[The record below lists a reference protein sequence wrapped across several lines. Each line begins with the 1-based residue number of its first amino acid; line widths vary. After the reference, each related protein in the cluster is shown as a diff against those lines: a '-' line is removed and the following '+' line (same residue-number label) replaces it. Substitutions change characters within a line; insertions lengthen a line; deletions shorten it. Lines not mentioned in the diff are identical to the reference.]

1 MKKIKH
7 IMFLLSLVAAAG
19 LTYTIVMLKNIPESF
34 DWEENDH
41 E

>member
-1 MKKIKH
+1 MKKFKH
-7 IMFLLSLVAAAG
+7 IIFLLSLIGAAG

-34 DWEENDH
+34 DWEEDD

>member
-1 MKKIKH
+1 MKKIKN
-7 IMFLLSLVAAAG
+7 IIFLLSLIAAAG

-34 DWEENDH
+34 DWEEDD